1 MSDKPKYDTREQW
14 LEAAVELL
22 RPIFKG
28 KNHDIP
34 PVKVS
39 TGWPSRGG
47 LAKAKRTLGQCWE
60 KTASEDEKTAQIF
73 ISPLLL
79 EKFDLDPWGV
89 LSVLTHEVCHAV
101 AGPQQAHGKKFR
113 GIGKDVGLE
122 GKAAHMVAGPD
133 LLERFKQWLAALGPY
148 PHQKLNPSLSGI
160 KKQGTRMI
168 KCVCGDCDYTCRTT
182 KKWIDDVGA
191 PLCAC
196 NKEAMKIELP
206 KEKADD
212 DE

>member
-1 MSDKPKYDTREQW
+1 MSDKPKYATREQW

-34 PVKVS
+34 PIKVS
-39 TGWPSRGG
+39 TGWPSKGG

-60 KTASEDEKTAQIF
+60 KTASEDGETAQIF

-79 EKFDLDPWGV
+79 HTWAV
-89 LSVLTHEVCHAV
+89 LSVLAHEVCHAV
-101 AGPQQAHGKKFR
+101 AGPQQGHGKKFK
-113 GIGKDVGLE
+113 GIGKDIGLE
-122 GKAAHMVAGPD
+122 GKAAHMVAGAD
-133 LLERFKQWLAALGPY
+133 LLERFKQWEADLGPY
-148 PHQKLNPSLSGI
+148 PHQKINPSLSGV

-168 KCVCGDCDYTCRTT
+168 KCVCGDCDYTVRTT
-182 KKWIDDVGA
+182 QKWIDLGT

-196 NKEAMKIELP
+196 NKKPMNVELP
-206 KEKADD
+206 KEKEDD

>member
-1 MSDKPKYDTREQW
+1 MSDKPKYATREQW
-14 LEAAVELL
+14 LEAAVEKL

-79 EKFDLDPWGV
+79 HAPGNPWAV
-89 LSVLTHEVCHAV
+89 LSVLAHEVCHAV
-101 AGPQQAHGKKFR
+101 AGPNQGHGKKFR
-113 GIGKDVGLE
+113 GIGKDIGLE
-122 GKAAHMVAGPD
+122 GKAAHMVAGAD
-133 LLERFKQWLAALGPY
+133 LLEIFMTWDEDLGPY
-148 PHQKLNPSLSGI
+148 PHQRINPALSGI

-168 KCVCGDCDYTCRTT
+168 KCVCECGYVARTS

-196 NKEAMKIELP
+196 NSKPMKIELP
-206 KEKADD
+206 EEKD